1 MRPACAGTARLMA
14 STEPDT
20 IQVRRAALLGLRLR
34 LPVHDPPTEVP
45 SQLTPAALVREC
57 EIVELWGIRG
67 VGGRPL
73 NRRLLSP
80 AAEPARNREVPRSG
94 AEVSSD
100 QTVVMAA
107 RVVPDEAFE
116 FPVDPVPGVGQESLR
131 MGLGSTGEA
140 RLEPLL
146 GLAPRARGIEYR
158 LNWSESGPS
167 PLPGVGDDRKRAG
180 TNSGGGCGNGHPG
193 PKLRR
198 EI

>member
-20 IQVRRAALLGLRLR
+20 IQVRRAALLGLRLP
-34 LPVHDPPTEVP
+34 LPLHDTPAQVP
-45 SQLTPAALVREC
+45 SQLHPASLVREC

-67 VGGRPL
+67 VGSRPL
-73 NRRLLSP
+73 NRRILSP
-80 AAEPARNREVPRSG
+80 AAEPARNREIPRSG

-107 RVVPDEAFE
+107 RVVRDEAFE

-131 MGLGSTGEA
+131 MGLGSTGDV

-146 GLAPRARGIEYR
+146 VLTP
-158 LNWSESGPS
+158 PS
-167 PLPGVGDDRKRAG
+167 PGNRVSAELAG
-180 TNSGGGCGNGHPG
+180 IRTAPSPWKWGRSQTPRH
-193 PKLRR
+193 
-198 EI
+198 